1 MKKITRI
8 NKAAIKSA
16 KLFFGTLLLLSSAF
30 ALAQSSKPVVAVGT
44 FESSFKDFDTR
55 NIQTA
60 IETALSK
67 MQKFSLMERGR
78 LDQLMAEQGL
88 GENGI
93 VSGSGGVGGF
103 DGVDYLIYGRVTQLG
118 LEAKNLL
125 IISACEA
132 QFGLDIR
139 VVDVKSGEIRL
150 SENISADDQVNTAS
164 AEENPC
170 RGIGISAFDNLTAK
184 TARDLAEK
192 LTQALFPVKLAKVSS
207 EEVYLNYGEGFLKN
221 GEILKVVSLG
231 EGFEDPDTGE
241 IIGAEEELMAVV
253 KVTKLRPKFSIA
265 KILMQTGS
273 LSRGDVAN
281 RLSKK
286 GQKSA
291 SKMIKNCQKAIKR
304 MDKSCKKDGSKCDKA
319 TDKKLNACTLK

>member
-1 MKKITRI
+1 MQTITET
-8 NKAAIKSA
+8 NKVAILGA
-16 KLFFGTLLLLSSAF
+16 KVFLGLVVLLSSAF
-30 ALAQSSKPVVAVGT
+30 CLAESGKPIVAIGDIKSSIANY
-44 FESSFKDFDTR
+44 DTR
-55 NIQTA
+55 NLQGA
-60 IETALSK
+60 IETALTK
-67 MQKFSLMERGR
+67 TRKFSVMARGD
-78 LDQLMAEQGL
+78 LDQLLAEQAL
-88 GENGI
+88 GASGMVN
-93 VSGSGGVGGF
+93 GSGQMGGF
-103 DGVDYLIYGRVTQLG
+103 DGVDYIISGRITQLG
-118 LEAKNLL
+118 FESKNLL

-132 QFGLDIR
+132 QFGLDIK
-139 VVDVKSGEIRL
+139 VQDVQTGEIRL
-150 SENISADDQVNTAS
+150 AENLSEADQVNTAS
-164 AEENPC
+164 TEEDPC
-170 RGIGISAFDNLTAK
+170 RGISISAFDNLTAK
-184 TARDLAEK
+184 VARKLAEK
-192 LTQALFPVKLAKVSS
+192 LTQSLYPVKLAKVSS

-221 GEILKVVSLG
+221 GEILKVVALG

-286 GQKSA
+286 GQKNA

-319 TDKKLNACTLK
+319 TDKKLNACILK